1 MNVKKLVQQ
10 MLAVCMAVGM
20 VMTVGQS
27 VFSATGN
34 QQMEAADYG
43 DFEVG
48 KVIVGLKNSEVPMQA
63 FDGMSDE
70 ALCQEMQAS
79 GVQVYGTDAV
89 RITGAE
95 ILMRFSGSQNQPYA
109 RNERLSGLAEIQIE
123 GQEKQD
129 VLDAIEVLEQN
140 PNVAFAEPSGYYTLA
155 DTVPNDP
162 DYGLLYG
169 MENISAPMV
178 WDECTGSNE
187 VVVAVIDTGIDYNH
201 EDLAANMWNNPGE
214 IPGNGVDDDG
224 NGYVDDVYGWDFG
237 RNTNDPIDAQGH
249 GTHCAGIIG
258 AVGDNGIG
266 TVGVCWNVKLAAL
279 RIADENNKLPT
290 SAAIDAIDYANQM
303 DIPIISASW
312 GNNVSSLGLGIAIQK
327 YNGLFI
333 AGAGNDG
340 KNEVYYPARYNYKNL
355 ISVTSIDNKNALSSF
370 SNYDEADVHI
380 GAPGTGV
387 YSCLPNNEYGYK
399 SGTSM
404 ATPHVAGA
412 AALLK
417 AYEPDLSP
425 IQIKQRILNGAIRT
439 PALEGKVSTGGRL
452 NVYNALFMP
461 GFAPEDIQLSYENSK
476 CVLRWGA
483 DYNADEFEIMI
494 NEDGNILKTT
504 DRLYPFYFDEE
515 IKGKQYNMKIRS
527 KDNQTNTYSEWKKV
541 GIQLCPYGDANE
553 DGKVDM
559 ADATRVSQSL
569 KGLVTLTES
578 QRILADVDGDGN
590 ITENDFQLLME
601 YSVKIIKEFPIGK
614 FVIKNSNEVWNNVS
628 DYTILPYGD
637 ANEDGK
643 VDAVDVTRVSQALNG
658 LVTLTQKQKLLAD
671 VDGDG
676 NITPWDHYL
685 LMDYSVNKITEFPV
699 GDNVIFL

>member
-1 MNVKKLVQQ
+1 MKVKKLVQQ
-10 MLAVCMAVGM
+10 MLAVCMAMGM
-20 VMTVGQS
+20 LMTAGQG
-27 VFSATGN
+27 VFSAAEN

-63 FDGMSDE
+63 LDGMSDE

-279 RIADENNKLPT
+279 RMADENNKLSV
-290 SAAIDAIDYANQM
+290 SAGIKAVDYANRM
-303 DIPIISASW
+303 NIPIISASW
-312 GNNVSSLGLGIAIQK
+312 GGYGLFIGLSTAIQA

-333 AGAGNDG
+333 ACAGNDG
-340 KNEVYYPARYNYKNL
+340 ENGAWYPAGYDLDNI
-355 ISVTSIDNKNALSSF
+355 ISVASIDKKNALSYF
-370 SNYDEADVHI
+370 SNYDEVSVDI

-461 GFAPEDIQLSYENSK
+461 GFAPEKIKLSYENSK
-476 CVLRWGA
+476 YILRWSARKDA
-483 DYNADEFEIMI
+483 DKFEISI
-494 NEDGNILKTT
+494 NDGEETKTT
-504 DRLYPFYFDEE
+504 HNRYYVFPAYDDKG
-515 IKGKQYNMKIRS
+515 IKKYNIKIQSINSRT
-527 KDNQTNTYSEWKKV
+527 NQKSDWSTISVE
-541 GIQLCPYGDANE
+541 CFHYGDVNQ
-553 DGKVDM
+553 DGSIDILDASAISGYLAGRKVI
-559 ADATRVSQSL
+559 TQEQ
-569 KGLVTLTES
+569 K
-578 QRILADVDGDGN
+578 ILADVDRDNIVTSNDAQMITNYAMESITEFPGQKIKVFYRTSKWEKPSKTIRKNMGDVNQDGN
-590 ITENDFQLLME
+590 IDILDASM
-601 YSVKIIKEFPIGK
+601 II
-614 FVIKNSNEVWNNVS
+614 
-628 DYTILPYGD
+628 DYDLGYKKLTPQQ
-637 ANEDGK
+637 K
-643 VDAVDVTRVSQALNG
+643 V
-658 LVTLTQKQKLLAD
+658 LAD
-671 VDGDG
+671 VDGNGYINGSDAER
-676 NITPWDHYL
+676 IKQYVL
-685 LMDYSVNKITEFPV
+685 EQKTEFPAGNTV
-699 GDNVIFL
+699 VFL